1 MTPQTHSQISGI
13 LYPDGHLVV
22 HSELFPEVTAWRA
35 LGWVRQA
42 GVAMTFIRAEVPMAS
57 WTALVPTDALAADAD
72 PVEVTLSC
80 RPVAPAER
88 LDGWPRFC

>member
-1 MTPQTHSQISGI
+1 MNPHAQIRA
-13 LYPDGHLVV
+13 LVYPDGHLVV

-42 GVAMTFIRAEVPMAS
+42 GVAMTFIRAEVQSAS
-57 WTALVPTDALAADAD
+57 WTALVPTAALAAGSD
-72 PVEVTLSC
+72 PVEVTLAC
-80 RPVAPAER
+80 RPVAAVDR